1 MLSKFLEETMVHSAF
16 FEEPLDTVP
25 SKQTL
30 FSLLRGCLGYL
41 FFFFFNH
48 CDSTADRNLL
58 KGERAYYGSQF
69 REDSVSHS

>member
-1 MLSKFLEETMVHSAF
+1 MLSKFLEDTMAHSAF
-16 FEEPLDTVP
+16 SEEPLDTGP

-41 FFFFFNH
+41 FFYH
-48 CDSTADRNLL
+48 YDSTADRNLL